1 MRDFTTIY
9 NTTPSVAG
17 IVPAPVH
24 IRIDGTEARSTDL
37 RIKRDTAVMA
47 RVREI
52 YAQAYEANES
62 MRLRLSR
69 S

>member
-1 MRDFTTIY
+1 MAGIFTTITT
-9 NTTPSVAG
+9 TTPAAPGVT
-17 IVPAPVH
+17 PMPVH

-37 RIKRDTAVMA
+37 RIKRDAAVMA

-52 YAQAYEANES
+52 YGQAYEANE
-62 MRLRLSR
+62 RLRLSR